1 MPRSSA
7 VVTDDFLGG
16 DVESIDECDRNI
28 VPIDVSIGD
37 ERGVKAVSCIL
48 DSSSSGRCDR
58 A

>member
-37 ERGVKAVSCIL
+37 ERGVKGKTMNTLGC
-48 DSSSSGRCDR
+48 
-58 A
+58 